1 MESHNDVLLKS
12 SIQQR
17 IFNHVLGKPRD
28 LNEPTI
34 FHKLSLIPILAWVG
48 LGADGLSSSSYGP
61 EEAFRTLGSH
71 TYLALF
77 LAIAMA
83 FTVMI
88 ISYSYSRIIEHFP
101 HGGGG
106 YIVATHTIG
115 SWAGLTSGAALLVDY
130 VLTITVSIASCSDAI
145 FSFLPMGVSGFK
157 MPFAVFLTV
166 LLVVMNLR
174 GVKES
179 VTALAPVFMIFLLTH
194 LVLLLTGIGTH
205 FFRVG
210 TLMHEFHTDISHD
223 LGSIGFWGIAVL
235 FLRAFSMGGG
245 TYTGLE
251 AVSNGMQIIREPKVD
266 NGKKTMLYMAVSLA
280 LTAGGLILCYL
291 LFDIRPVD
299 GKTMNAVL
307 SDEIF
312 GKWPLGGLLSFI
324 TIFSEGVLLL
334 VAAQAGFIDGPRVMS
349 NMAIDQWLP
358 RRFAS
363 LSERLTM
370 QNGVFLIGLS
380 SLLLLVYTRGSV
392 ARLVVM
398 YSINVFITFSLS
410 QFGMVRFFLK
420 RKATI
425 EKWKKYIAIH
435 SAGLALCLFIL
446 AATVIMKFREGGWI
460 TLLITCSLIAV
471 CVTIKRHYGRVRL
484 GVRSL
489 DEILM
494 NVNTG
499 NSIINNDK
507 PDHEDMTAILL
518 TNSFSGFGMHT
529 FLSVSKMFPK
539 VYKNFVFVSIGEIDS
554 GSFKG
559 IAELDALKQSVESS
573 LKKYTDMAR
582 ALGFPADFRMGVG
595 TDVVETATSLCTDVA
610 REYPRSTVFAGKL
623 IFLKENMFHRILH
636 NETAYAIQR
645 RLQWKG
651 LAMMILPIRVAI

>member
-1 MESHNDVLLKS
+1 MD
-12 SIQQR
+12 
-17 IFNHVLGKPRD
+17 
-28 LNEPTI
+28 
-34 FHKLSLIPILAWVG
+34 
-48 LGADGLSSSSYGP
+48 
-61 EEAFRTLGSH
+61 
-71 TYLALF
+71 
-77 LAIAMA
+77 

-145 FSFLPMGVSGFK
+145 FSFLPIGSMGFK
-157 MPFAVFLTV
+157 LPFAVFLTIF
-166 LLVVMNLR
+166 LVVMNLR

-179 VTALAPVFMIFLLTH
+179 VTAMAPVFMIFLLTH
-194 LVLLLTGIGTH
+194 LILLLTGIGTH

-210 TLMHEFHTDISHD
+210 ALINDIHGDITHD
-223 LGSIGFWGIAVL
+223 LHTVGLWGIAAL

-251 AVSNGMQIIREPKVD
+251 AVSNGMQVIREPKVD
-266 NGKKTMLYMAVSLA
+266 NGKRTMMYMAFSLA

-291 LFDIRPVD
+291 LFDIKPVD

-312 GKWPLGGLLSFI
+312 GKWPLGNLISFV

-370 QNGVFLIGLS
+370 QNGVFLIGIS
-380 SLLLLVYTRGSV
+380 SLLLLIYTKGSV
-392 ARLVVM
+392 AHLVVM

-410 QFGMVRFFLK
+410 QFGMVRFFFK
-420 RKATI
+420 RKTAI
-425 EKWKKYIAIH
+425 KKWKKYIVIH

-446 AATVIMKFREGGWI
+446 TATIAMKFTEGGWI
-460 TLLITCSLIAV
+460 TLIITCTLIGL
-471 CVTIKRHYGRVRL
+471 CIIIKRHYGRVRL

-494 NVNTG
+494 NIDIQSHEKNVE
-499 NSIINNDK
+499 K
-507 PDHEDMTAILL
+507 PDPKDMTAILL

-559 IAELDALKQSVESS
+559 AAELEGLKKSVEAS
-573 LKKYTDMAR
+573 LVKYVDMAR
-582 ALGFPADFRMGVG
+582 SLGFPADFRMSVG
-595 TDVVETATSLCTDVA
+595 TDVVETVTLLCSDVA
-610 REYPRSTVFAGKL
+610 KEFPRSTVFAGKL
-623 IFLKENMFHRILH
+623 IFLRENMFHRILH